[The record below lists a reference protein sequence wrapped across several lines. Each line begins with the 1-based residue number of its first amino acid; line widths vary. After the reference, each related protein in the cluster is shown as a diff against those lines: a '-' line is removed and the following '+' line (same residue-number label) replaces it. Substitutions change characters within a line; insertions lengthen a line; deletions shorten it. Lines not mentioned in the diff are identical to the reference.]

1 MTSPQLAGVQ
11 LQARLELE
19 PLRQDQYRQVAEW
32 EFGPQ
37 PPDTDWQR
45 YADEMN
51 APKWAH
57 FGLYDAAE
65 FVGCLSLEKV
75 GAKTVAY
82 HVVTARRKI
91 HPDALA
97 QVLLKTAGDLFA
109 MGYAE
114 MIAQIPIEKRAAA
127 MLAQRCGMH
136 ENGSTPKVRS
146 FSLTKTRY
154 QQWEQRSPSR

>member
-1 MTSPQLAGVQ
+1 MADSFGN
-11 LQARLELE
+11 RRIDIE
-19 PLRQDQYRQVAEW
+19 PLRAEQYRQVAEW

-51 APKWAH
+51 APQWAH

-75 GAKTVAY
+75 DGRTVAY
-82 HVVTARRKI
+82 HVVTGRHKI
-91 HPDALA
+91 HPTVLA
-97 QVLLKTAGDLFA
+97 QVLLKTAGELFA
-109 MGYAE
+109 MGYTE

-146 FSLTKTRY
+146 FSLTKLRY
-154 QQWEQRSPSR
+154 QEWEQQSRFR

>member
-1 MTSPQLAGVQ
+1 MENGGLC
-11 LQARLELE
+11 LE
-19 PLRQDQYRQVAEW
+19 PLRADQYRQVAEW

-57 FGLYDAAE
+57 FGLYDGAE
-65 FVGCLSLEKV
+65 FVGCISLEKIDRQM
-75 GAKTVAY
+75 AAY
-82 HVVTARRKI
+82 HVVTERHRI

-97 QVLLKTAGDLFA
+97 RVLLKTAAELFERGFTA
-109 MGYAE
+109 LVAR
-114 MIAQIPIEKRAAA
+114 IPIEKRAAA

-136 ENGSTPKVRS
+136 EWGSTPKVR
-146 FSLTKTRY
+146 FFMLTK
-154 QQWEQRSPSR
+154 SRFESYGNH